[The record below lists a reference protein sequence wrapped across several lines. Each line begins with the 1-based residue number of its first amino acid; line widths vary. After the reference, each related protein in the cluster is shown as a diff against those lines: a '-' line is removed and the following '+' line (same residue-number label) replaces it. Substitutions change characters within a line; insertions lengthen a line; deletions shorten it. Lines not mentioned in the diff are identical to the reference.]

1 VAGADA
7 GVASPDRR
15 GRCRNVEAGQRRQR
29 ARGRRLGHGLRVV
42 DEGLGRAGLEPEQ
55 PRQAGEKRGLLGAV
69 AAIGLAH
76 ADREL
81 EGELAQAG
89 LAQLGHRRIQAQA
102 PEQHVLV
109 ERDEVDLDVAAER
122 FGHLAHV
129 LALFGVLTAIGE
141 GGHQGDG
148 DEGTGLLG
156 IHAGDSWG
164 CVEHA
169 QGRPAAPCSTAMIC
183 AQG

>member
-1 VAGADA
+1 M
-7 GVASPDRR
+7 
-15 GRCRNVEAGQRRQR
+15 
-29 ARGRRLGHGLRVV
+29 
-42 DEGLGRAGLEPEQ
+42 DEGLGRTGLEPEQ
-55 PRQAGEKRGLLGAV
+55 PRQAGEKRGLLGTV
-69 AAIGLAH
+69 AAIGLTH

-81 EGELAQAG
+81 EGKLAQARLG
-89 LAQLGHRRIQAQA
+89 QFGHRGLQAQPA
-102 PEQHVLV
+102 EQHVLV

-129 LALFGVLTAIGE
+129 LALFRVLAAIGE

-156 IHAGDSWG
+156 IHVRNSWG

-169 QGRPAAPCSTAMIC
+169 HGRLAAPGSTAMIC
-183 AQG
+183 AQ